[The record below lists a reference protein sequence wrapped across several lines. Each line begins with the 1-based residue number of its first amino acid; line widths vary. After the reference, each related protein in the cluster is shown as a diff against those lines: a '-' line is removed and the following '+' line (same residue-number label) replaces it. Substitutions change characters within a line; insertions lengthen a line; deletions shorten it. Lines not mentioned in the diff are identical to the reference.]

1 MAPTLILPQ
10 TFQAVSDAVLLAQAQ
25 KKELAV
31 TSGAYHNTSGSS
43 YTKEGILVDLSKLN
57 TVKVDAVKRVAYVQG
72 GARFRQVEEA
82 AIKFGLAM
90 PAGTVSDVGVA
101 GLTVGGGIGWLSGQH
116 GLVIDNL
123 ISATVVIANGDIL
136 NASAAENSDLF
147 WGIRGGGS
155 NFGIVVEFVFQ
166 LHEQRE
172 EVYSTSD
179 PITRILA
186 LIFAGDRLPLVV
198 QQINRWTGKQTPT
211 EAGSLIFFNDPAT
224 GQTMIEWFGVK
235 NGSEEEGKA
244 AFEGFS
250 ELGTCPQA
258 PGVQQHPDKQ

>member
-172 EVYSTSD
+172 EVYSTS
-179 PITRILA
+179 
-186 LIFAGDRLPLVV
+186 LIFASDRLPLVV